1 MPDIKTALT
10 KAIEQSK
17 EKKMDKVGFPIT
29 TNVGRRTFY
38 YVKANPGVNG
48 KQITAWAKTQGL
60 NPDSAYTVA
69 SQAARAG
76 YMRKDENKGFHTL
89 VPDYISIKANIKAK
103 KKPAV
108 VQAPKVE
115 PIKTPELTTDYI
127 LSKLDVKQAF
137 HLYKELMMIFTGHYK

>member
-10 KAIEQSK
+10 KAIQQSK
-17 EKKMDKVGFPIT
+17 EKQMDKVGFPIT

-38 YVKANPGVNG
+38 YIKANPGVTG

-69 SQAARAG
+69 SQAARSG
-76 YMRKDENKGFHTL
+76 YMRKDENRGFHTL
-89 VPDYISIKANIKAK
+89 VPDYISIKAKLKTK
-103 KKPAV
+103 KKP

-127 LSKLDVKQAF
+127 LSKLDVKQAYS
-137 HLYKELMMIFTGHYK
+137 LYKELMMIFTGHYK